1 MQTST
6 PLSVEDTPAESSAS
20 QPPPADTAAPA
31 GGQPILV
38 IADGSDALQALLA
51 PQHPVLIAANGAEGL
66 AMARQHHPDLVML
79 DLMLPDMTGFEVLRR
94 LKVDARTAEIP
105 VVFVASQAFAS
116 DGVRSLGLGAADF
129 VTTPLNA
136 PVVAARVA
144 TQLRLSAYRRQV
156 EELSQQDAETGVANR
171 RHFDR
176 MLAMECRRAQRS
188 QTQVSV
194 AMVELDAF
202 GAYADRHGRALA
214 ADTLRAVAQ
223 TLRTSIRRPADL
235 AARYADNRFA
245 VLIPDTRQ
253 GNARKVVQAF
263 CDALAALQIPHAA
276 SGVAPRVTVSV
287 GLATTE
293 VGEDGEG
300 DAVVQRAEAHL
311 QRARDTGHN
320 RVVADGDA
328 AA

>member
-1 MQTST
+1 M
-6 PLSVEDTPAESSAS
+6 
-20 QPPPADTAAPA
+20 
-31 GGQPILV
+31 
-38 IADGSDALQALLA
+38 IADGNDALQAQLGPL
-51 PQHPVLIAANGAEGL
+51 HSVLTAASGAAGL
-66 AMARQHHPDLVML
+66 ELARQHRPDLVML

-105 VVFVASQAFAS
+105 VIFVSSQAFAG
-116 DGVRSLGLGAADF
+116 DGVRSLALGAADF
-129 VTTPLNA
+129 VTTPLDA

-144 TQLRLSAYRRQV
+144 TQLRLSAYRREV
-156 EELSQQDAETGVANR
+156 EELSQQDAVTGVANR

-176 MLAMECRRAQRS
+176 MLTMECRRAQRA

-202 GAYADRHGRALA
+202 DAYADRHGRALA

-235 AARYADNRFA
+235 AARYSDDRFA
-245 VLIPDTRQ
+245 ILIPDTRL
-253 GNARKVVQAF
+253 GSARKVVQAF
-263 CDALAALQIPHAA
+263 CDALAALRIPHAA
-276 SGVAPRVTVSV
+276 SAVAPRVTVSV

-293 VGEDGEG
+293 VGEDGGGE
-300 DAVVQRAEAHL
+300 AVAQRAEAHL
-311 QRARDTGHN
+311 QQAREAGHN
-320 RVVADGDA
+320 RVVADGDTA